1 MKTGNDRKMAA
12 ASKNIKKN
20 VTAICSKVPKAFIR
34 KNLECSTL
42 QKKKN
47 KTIRFPHL
55 PYLIVFR
62 GVKGKLCLIYFI
74 RTRIG
79 C

>member
-20 VTAICSKVPKAFIR
+20 VTAICSKIPKVFMR

-42 QKKKN
+42 QKKK
-47 KTIRFPHL
+47 K
-55 PYLIVFR
+55 
-62 GVKGKLCLIYFI
+62 KL
-74 RTRIG
+74 
-79 C
+79 